1 MAKKYKVADKNA
13 IVVKGVVLG
22 AGEAIPEG
30 ALDDSAIKTLA
41 AAKKIVEDK
50 DAEESAD
57 DDAKGAKGGKSGGKK
72 GSKESEKNPE
82 SDGGDK
88 TPEGGKNAQGGS
100 GENAENG
107 GGQQ

>member
-22 AGEAIPEG
+22 AGAAIPEG
-30 ALDDSAIKTLA
+30 ALNDSAIKTLA

-50 DAEESAD
+50 DAAAD
-57 DDAKGAKGGKSGGKK
+57 ADNDAKGDKGSKGSGKK
-72 GSKESEKNPE
+72 GSKEGEKNSE
-82 SDGGDK
+82 SG
-88 TPEGGKNAQGGS
+88 A